1 MSGEQEAPE
10 VARNTSTDWK
20 SFTEAIKSCMD
31 IALRLLIAIL
41 IILVLVAPGLF
52 PFLGRFMVKSGEV
65 NLFGSKFEVAEI
77 GTLMPGLEVRD
88 NRIFLHGTDITTYPD
103 TVDRLTTA
111 NNELTRA
118 NKDLSDKLTQLSSLL
133 AQIKNAPDPTAGDV
147 SSVIQQKA
155 KSIVEQI
162 AGIESSTKQLAAPAV
177 AATAPSLFY
186 GLVFSGDRNKDE
198 AMFEVNKAKALGAP
212 ISLYL
217 RENSIRSVAGF
228 ATREAA
234 VAALPSFRAHWQGAY
249 VVDLRTWCPAG
260 APMAPPVGD
269 TTAEVDCRF

>member
-1 MSGEQEAPE
+1 
-10 VARNTSTDWK
+10 
-20 SFTEAIKSCMD
+20 
-31 IALRLLIAIL
+31 LLIAIL
-41 IILVLVAPGLF
+41 IILVLVTPGLF
-52 PFLGRFMVKSGEV
+52 PFLSRFMVKSGEV
-65 NLFGSKFEVAEI
+65 NLFGSKFEIAEI
-77 GTLMPGLEVRD
+77 GTLPGLEVRD

-133 AQIKNAPDPTAGDV
+133 GQVKNAPNSTPGDV

-177 AATAPSLFY
+177 VAIAPSLFY
-186 GLVFSGDRNKDE
+186 GIVFSADKNKDE

-212 ISLYL
+212 ISLYR

-228 ATREAA
+228 GAREAA

-260 APMAPPVGD
+260 SPMAPPIGD
-269 TTAEVDCRF
+269 TTPDVDCHF